1 MSANDKDV
9 IRNDEFLHFYR
20 LRKSK
25 DPVYYE
31 FKPWDRASRLIID
44 YLLSLQNW
52 KPNFFSIS
60 GSDWEFIPHEDMD
73 EAPKFFCSWGVL
85 VSGASFSSF
94 RFFSLSL
101 LVTMIDGSLVPL
113 FAVSQRPCLKK
124 RHQHRV
130 EKVKE
135 YLESIKDF
143 DELVSPQNLSLHFLG
158 QEQSTKVW
166 KSLEIV
172 KRSACFCLLHYFLL
186 SVFFLSFFF

>member
-1 MSANDKDV
+1 M
-9 IRNDEFLHFYR
+9 
-20 LRKSK
+20 
-25 DPVYYE
+25 
-31 FKPWDRASRLIID
+31 
-44 YLLSLQNW
+44 
-52 KPNFFSIS
+52 
-60 GSDWEFIPHEDMD
+60 
-73 EAPKFFCSWGVL
+73 
-85 VSGASFSSF
+85 SGASFSSF

-130 EKVKE
+130 EKVKK